1 MTDAVS
7 QRIKELFDSGYYC
20 AESVLLTVAEAYGI
34 QSDLIPKIA
43 TGSVRV
49 FLEPQMCVEL

>member
-20 AESVLLTVAEAYGI
+20 AEDLTARIARDRPDISESLLLTV
-34 QSDLIPKIA
+34 
-43 TGSVRV
+43 
-49 FLEPQMCVEL
+49 